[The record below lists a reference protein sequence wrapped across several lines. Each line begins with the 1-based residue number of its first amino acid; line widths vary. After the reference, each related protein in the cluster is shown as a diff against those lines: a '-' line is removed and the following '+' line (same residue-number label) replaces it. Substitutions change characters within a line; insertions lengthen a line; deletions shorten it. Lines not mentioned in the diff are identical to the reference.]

1 MIEQQQN
8 NPLHGLGLET
18 MLSELVDFY
27 DWKILYAS
35 LRLECF
41 NINPNMAACLK
52 FLKKTEWARER
63 VESFYLYRFKRMPKG
78 SSAQFELKPRE
89 RGFAD
94 GIVPR
99 KPEALTIELI
109 AEMRAKATADYEDM
123 KRNEGQ
129 GRPRYGKDKP
139 RAQEGYAQNR
149 QSKTDRPAP
158 SQDPSNPWGK

>member
-18 MLSELVDFY
+18 MVTELVDFY
-27 DWKILYAS
+27 EWKILYAA

-41 NINPNMAACLK
+41 NSNPNMAACLK

-63 VESFYLYRFKRMPKG
+63 VENFYLYRFKRMPKG
-78 SSAQFELKPRE
+78 GAAQFELKPRE

-99 KPEALTIELI
+99 KPEELTVELVD
-109 AEMRAKATADYEDM
+109 EMRAKATADYEEM
-123 KRNEGQ
+123 KRNKSQ
-129 GRPRYGKDKP
+129 GRPRYGNDKP
-139 RAQEGYAQNR
+139 RAQDGYVQNKR
-149 QSKTDRPAP
+149 SNANRPAP
-158 SQDPSNPWGK
+158 SQDPKNPWGK